1 MSFFRRLIILLK
13 PMWNIYKINTW
24 VQISLGIPGGSAV
37 KYPPA
42 SAGDEGSIL
51 GSERSPREGNG
62 NPLQYSCLENTMDRG
77 AWQDTVHGVAKRWT
91 WLKQLSSSSS
101 SSTQSR
107 ASLVAQMVKNL
118 LAIQETWVWSLG
130 GEDPLEK
137 EMATRSSI
145 LAWRILWT
153 EEPGGLQSMGSQRV
167 WYDWVTNTLGR

>member
-62 NPLQYSCLENTMDRG
+62 NPLQYSCLGNPMDRG
-77 AWQDTVHGVAKRWT
+77 AWRTIYSPWGHKRDRHDLATKWQQQ
-91 WLKQLSSSSS
+91 LLLSSSPWPDPKSKWKS
-101 SSTQSR
+101 I
-107 ASLVAQMVKNL
+107 VKSHPGYPIKAYIVIEGIL
-118 LAIQETWVWSLG
+118 TIFTAWSL
-130 GEDPLEK
+130 D
-137 EMATRSSI
+137 SI
-145 LAWRILWT
+145 SEVTKLSEINLGVLWT
-153 EEPGGLQSMGSQRV
+153 SQG
-167 WYDWVTNTLGR
+167 WQPKG